1 MSLNSLLVHLDSGE
15 RSKVR
20 LQIAADLARAKSAKL
35 TGLFAQIGAQAEAAA
50 ASRADFLAAAAKLDA
65 EWIDLGRGDE
75 KGLLRRATEIARHF
89 DMIVLGQSRAEN
101 DLVPADLAEQLI
113 LRSGRPVLV
122 LPDAGE
128 FRTIG
133 KRPIFAWAD
142 SASCS
147 RGLTN
152 GVPLVAPRVEAL
164 IVGFSSGDDS
174 EALAAQNESL
184 NFTVAHLA
192 AHKIC
197 AYAEQL
203 PLGGAGLTD
212 ALLNRAVDHGADL
225 VVVGAFGGDPSLP
238 AHGDD
243 SRQILRRLTTPTLF
257 SH

>member
-1 MSLNSLLVHLDSGE
+1 MPLSSLLVHLDSGE

-20 LQIAADLARAKSAKL
+20 LKVAADLARAKGAKL
-35 TGLFAQIGAQAEAAA
+35 TGLFAQIGARAEAAQ

-65 EWIDLGRGDE
+65 EWIDLGRGEE
-75 KGLLRRATEIARHF
+75 KGILRRTTEIARHF
-89 DMIVLGQSRAEN
+89 DMIVLGRRGAEKG
-101 DLVPADLAEQLI
+101 LVPADLAEQLI
-113 LRSGRPVLV
+113 LHSGRPVLV

-147 RGLTN
+147 RALTH
-152 GVPLVAPRVEAL
+152 GVALVAPRVEAL
-164 IVGFSSGDDS
+164 IVGFSGGDD
-174 EALAAQNESL
+174 AQVLAAQNESL

-197 AYAEQL
+197 AHAEQL
-203 PLGGAGLTD
+203 PLGGADLMD
-212 ALLNRAVDHGADL
+212 ALLNRAADHGADL
-225 VVVGAFGGDPSLP
+225 VVVGAFGG
-238 AHGDD
+238 GDD
-243 SRQILRRLTTPTLF
+243 LPSNGGVARRLLQRLTTPTLF